1 MVIGIAHPDVGIV
14 DEPAELELYP
24 LYPPSP
30 SFAYNA
36 QPLGKVGPSYCKYG
50 SEPKLG
56 VKDQVKLEIFVY
68 GPEVTP
74 S

>member
-1 MVIGIAHPDVGIV
+1 MELSHPDVGIV
-14 DEPAELELYP
+14 DEPARLTLYK

-30 SFAYNA
+30 SLAYND
-36 QPLGKVGPSYCKYG
+36 QPLGKARPLYCKYG

-56 VKDQVKLEIFVY
+56 VKDQSKLEIFVY